1 MSGPIHRLTLGPIV
15 GHTDHQSTRIWIRVR
30 DDVSRYVLRVQKR
43 GLFNFESTEVG
54 EPEFGTA
61 VAVADGLRPDWE
73 YQYQVLRKGRVIPN
87 GRGTFR
93 TMPPPGSFAD
103 VLFVTISCSDSDREG
118 AWKQLGDYI
127 KQAKPRFLLMIG
139 DQVYL
144 DQEDS
149 KGGPVWP
156 GHLYSP
162 ARRRRQAMA
171 RKYEHHWSHDFI
183 RTIMA
188 NIPTYMMWDDHE
200 IHDGWGSWAFDSP
213 TLAAEYPS
221 GAEFAAACDAYFEDA
236 RDLYY
241 HFQMSHNPP
250 PPDALPLPPYGVRQ
264 GLPFVFRCGRLA
276 VLVLDDR
283 GDRDIWRANNPVLG
297 DRQWEFIEQTL
308 GNLPADVD
316 ALAVVTPVP
325 LTLMSPQSAG
335 QLLLGDRADDVNL
348 FKNGNAAALLELQHA
363 GEKSF
368 LNVPGALAHLIVA
381 DATQKVGARFNL
393 HWGDLKIGDLDDI
406 RDQWSHRA
414 SRPEQLRLLRAAALA
429 RLTNRV
435 PSDPR
440 GLVFLGGDFHAGGL
454 FQLTFSD
461 PEFTAQT
468 LISSGISKDVGGATE
483 KGGSGPDEPVGF
495 TFDEDFEVAPG
506 IRAVL
511 QDYVPVF
518 NFGITHITFNGST
531 PRIVNSV
538 AHKGNAGHWTIRAGT
553 FP

>member
-1 MSGPIHRLTLGPIV
+1 MRAPVNRRMLGPIV

-30 DDVSRYVLRVQKR
+30 DDPSRYVLRVQKR
-43 GLFNFESTEVG
+43 GLFNFESTEGG

-73 YQYQVLRKGRVIPN
+73 YHYQVLRKGRVVPN

-118 AWKQLGDYI
+118 AWGQLYEYI

-139 DQVYL
+139 DQVYM
-144 DQEDS
+144 DQGDAE
-149 KGGPVWP
+149 GGPVWP
-156 GHLYSP
+156 EHLYTP

-171 RKYEHHWSHDFI
+171 RKYEYHWSRDFV
-183 RTIMA
+183 RRVVA

-200 IHDGWGSWAFDSP
+200 IRDGWGSWAGDSP
-213 TLAAEYPS
+213 TLAARYPR
-221 GAEFAAACDAYFEDA
+221 GAEFAAACNAFFEDA

-250 PPDALPLPPYGVRQ
+250 PPDALPLPPYGVRR

-283 GDRDIWRANNPVLG
+283 GERDIWRESNPVLG
-297 DRQWEFIEQTL
+297 DRQWEFIEQAL

-325 LTLMSPQSAG
+325 LTLMSPNSVG
-335 QLLLGDRADDVNL
+335 QLLLGDRTDDVEL
-348 FKNGNAAALLELQHA
+348 FEKGNAEALLKLQHA
-363 GEKSF
+363 GEDS
-368 LNVPGALAHLIVA
+368 LYNYATGLGQITVAHLTGKFGVNF
-381 DATQKVGARFNL
+381 DL
-393 HWGDLKIGDLDDI
+393 HWGDWKIGDLDDI
-406 RDQWSHRA
+406 RDQWSHSA
-414 SRPEQLRLLRAAALA
+414 SRPEQLRLIRAAGRA
-429 RLTNRV
+429 RLINRA
-435 PSDPR
+435 PSNPR

-454 FQLTFSD
+454 FQLTVSD
-461 PEFTAQT
+461 PDFTAQS
-468 LISSGISKDVGGATE
+468 LISSGISKDVNHATE
-483 KGGSGPDEPVGF
+483 KGGSGFFEGVGL
-495 TFDEDFEVAPG
+495 TYDKDYEVAPG

-511 QDYVPVF
+511 QDHVPVY
-518 NFGITHITFNGST
+518 NFGVTHITFNGLT
-531 PRIVNSV
+531 PSITNRV
-538 AHKGNAGHWTIRAGT
+538 AHAGVARYYTLGT
-553 FP
+553 GG